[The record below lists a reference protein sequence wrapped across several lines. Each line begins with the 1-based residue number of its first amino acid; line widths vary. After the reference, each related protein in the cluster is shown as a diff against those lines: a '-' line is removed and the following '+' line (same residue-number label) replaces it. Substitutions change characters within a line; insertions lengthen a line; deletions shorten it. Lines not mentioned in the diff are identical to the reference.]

1 MTRWSAAQV
10 AQHVPGSIDTAGPRG
25 RRKLISGQVV
35 ASELGRV
42 RIFTALDGGALQRL
56 AAVAF
61 TRRLAANQ
69 ILFVGGEPSEHLYVV
84 RSGLLRVLTTSPH
97 GEHLVLA
104 SVGAGEVIGE
114 LSVLDLQP
122 RSADV
127 VAAELSELIAV
138 PADVARSVLTSDSEA
153 LLAAACELAAQVR
166 RLTGTMNDLVFLDL
180 PRRVA
185 KLLLSRSRTR
195 SDGKTVSEL
204 GASQTVV
211 AAQLGVSRQS
221 VNKALSGLVR
231 HGWIEIDGR
240 QVVLSDPTALRRYVE
255 A

>member
-1 MTRWSAAQV
+1 MFLDSTDPTGARRRRQLIKGQV
-10 AQHVPGSIDTAGPRG
+10 A
-25 RRKLISGQVV
+25 
-35 ASELGRV
+35 ASELAQV
-42 RIFTALDGGALQRL
+42 RILTALDHSALQRL

-84 RSGLLRVLTTSPH
+84 RSGVLRVLTTSPH
-97 GEHLVLA
+97 GEQLVL
-104 SVGAGEVIGE
+104 STVGAGEVIGE

-138 PADVARSVLTSDSEA
+138 PADVARSVLVSDTQA
-153 LLAAACELAAQVR
+153 LLAAACELAGQVR

-185 KLLLSRSRTR
+185 KLLLSRSWTR

-221 VNKALSGLVR
+221 VNKALSRLVR
-231 HGWIEIDGR
+231 RGWIEIDGKSVELR
-240 QVVLSDPTALRRYVE
+240 DPTALRRYVE
-255 A
+255 S